1 VIQGVR
7 LAVVAVLCLTPP
19 LGVVAQTRDTATLRA
34 TAGISGVVVSD
45 DQDSRPVRR
54 VRVTCSGGDASATA
68 ITDDRGRFQ
77 FPGLRAGRYTVSATK
92 DAWVP
97 TSYGAKRPMRPGSA
111 IPIADGQ
118 QAEIVI
124 RLLHGSVL
132 TGVVLDHAN
141 QPAAQTSVNAMR
153 YVMQNGERRLAPA
166 GTGGVTD
173 DRGVYRIYSLPPGEY
188 VIRASAQPSAVNATA
203 GELRMI
209 TDRAASSRGDDERTV
224 AFAPTFYPGTA
235 IAAQAVTVTL
245 GRAEERG
252 GLDFTL
258 QLVPTARVEGTVML
272 PDGTVAPAGTQV
284 NLLPGPQPAGAAT
297 AGMRTARI
305 ASDGTFV
312 FADVSPGTYTVLARA
327 TVPSPQ
333 PNATPA
339 MVWAS
344 TEIAVDGDR
353 ISGLSLGLQPGMTI
367 AGRVRFDGTRLT
379 PPGDLNA
386 VRVSLAPI
394 QAEGT
399 VAFSPGTNGIDAQ
412 GRFIIGGVTPGRYRL
427 IASFPGSGRPD
438 GWHLRSAVVF
448 NQDTLDVPITVQPSQ
463 SISDASI
470 VFTDRPAELTGTV
483 HNAIGGAPNEFTVI
497 LFSADPSHWLP
508 RARRI
513 QAVRPSAD
521 GAFAF
526 RGLPPGEYH
535 LAAIDDIE
543 NGEWFDPA
551 FLQRLLPTAMKLTL
565 GEGERKVQE
574 IRLGGA

>member
-1 VIQGVR
+1 VIHVAR
-7 LAVVAVLCLTPP
+7 LAVVGLLCLMPP
-19 LGVVAQTRDTATLRA
+19 LGALAQTRDSSPARA
-34 TAGISGVVVSD
+34 TAVLSGVVVSD
-45 DQDSRPVRR
+45 EQDPRPVRR
-54 VRVTCSGGDASATA
+54 VRVTCTGGDASATA

-118 QAEIVI
+118 HAEIVI
-124 RLLHGSVL
+124 KMLRGSVV

-141 QPAAQTSVNAMR
+141 QPAPQTSVNAMR
-153 YVMQNGERRLAPA
+153 YVMQNGERRLATA
-166 GTGGVTD
+166 GAGGVTD

-188 VIRASAQPSAVNATA
+188 VIRASAQPSAVSTTG

-209 TDRAASSRGDDERTV
+209 LDRTASNRRDDEHTV
-224 AFAPTFYPGTA
+224 AFAPTFYPGTT
-235 IAAQAVTVTL
+235 IATQAVTVTL

-258 QLVPTARVEGTVML
+258 QLVPTAPVEGTVIL
-272 PDGTVAPAGTQV
+272 PDGTPAPAGTQV
-284 NLLPGPQPAGAAT
+284 NLLPGPQPAGGAPP
-297 AGMRTARI
+297 GMRTARI
-305 ASDGTFV
+305 GTDGAFV
-312 FADVSPGTYTVLARA
+312 FVDVSPGTYTVLARA
-327 TVPSPQ
+327 TVPSTP
-333 PNATPA
+333 PNSSPV

-344 TEIAVDGDR
+344 TEIAVDGER

-367 AGRVRFDGTRLT
+367 AGRVRFDGTRLE
-379 PPGDLNA
+379 PPADFSS
-386 VRVSLAPI
+386 VRVSLAPV

-412 GRFIIGGVTPGRYRL
+412 GRFTISGVTPGRYRL
-427 IASFPGSGRPD
+427 TASFPGSGRPD
-438 GWHLRSAVVF
+438 GWQLRSAVVF
-448 NQDTLDVPITVQPSQ
+448 NQDTLDIPIAVQPSQ

-470 VFTDRPAELTGTV
+470 VFTDHPAELTGTV

-497 LFSADPSHWLP
+497 LFPADQSHWLP

-513 QAVRPSAD
+513 QATRPSAD
-521 GAFAF
+521 GTFAF

-535 LAAIDDIE
+535 LAAIDDVE

-574 IRLGGA
+574 IRLGG